1 MTSSSLLQKAALTAV
16 VACGVACGEFDPES
30 ARTISQGVYGLTE
43 YVDDVCSSSCD
54 PEPRSMELS
63 IRTQSD
69 GELVTSVKSDG
80 DGFYEAELAS
90 GDYVICTSFERCTDF
105 SVESG
110 QAVRLDYEMSVGP
123 GWKK

>member
-1 MTSSSLLQKAALTAV
+1 MKSSSLLRNGALTAI
-16 VACGVACGEFDPES
+16 VACGVACGEFDPEA

-54 PEPRSMELS
+54 PEPRSMSLL
-63 IRTQSD
+63 IHTLPDR
-69 GELVTSVKSDG
+69 ELVASVKSDD
-80 DGFYEAELAS
+80 DGFYEVELAS

-105 SVESG
+105 QVEPG
-110 QAVRLDYEMSVGP
+110 QTVRLDYEMSVGP

>member
-63 IRTQSD
+63 IRTQPD
-69 GELVTSVKSDG
+69 RELVTSVKSDG